1 MSVLVR
7 SGVAA
12 AAALLVAGSAS
23 AYTLTVDVSG
33 IFSND
38 EFGSALNEVRSFDL
52 FPNARIVG
60 IGWDVT
66 LFADSPSYLS
76 EMSVDLSDGAGAGFS
91 LSPGFGADNPG
102 MQAFSSGIVDL
113 IGLGTDFSVGAAGK
127 LWLEFFEQFDDYA
140 ADWDGEWIS
149 GTLTIEYVPE
159 PATFGLA
166 ALGLLGA
173 GIAGRRR
180 RTAAPADLTA

>member
-1 MSVLVR
+1 MSVFMR

-12 AAALLVAGSAS
+12 ATALLMAGSAS

-33 IFSND
+33 ILSND
-38 EFGSALNEVRSFDL
+38 VLGSPSNEVRVFDL
-52 FPNARIVG
+52 FPNAQIVG
-60 IGWDVT
+60 IGWNVT
-66 LFADSPSYLS
+66 LFADAPSWLS
-76 EMSVDLSDGAGAGFS
+76 EVSVDLSDGAGAGFS
-91 LSPGFGADNPG
+91 LSPGVGVDAPG
-102 MQAFSSGIVDL
+102 TESFDSGGIVDL
-113 IGLGTDFSVGAAGK
+113 IALGTDFNVGAAGK
-127 LWLEFFEQFDDYA
+127 LWLEFFELFDDWA
-140 ADWDGEWIS
+140 GWDAEWVR

-180 RTAAPADLTA
+180 RTGVSAAVAA